1 MDARAYPL
9 HGSLHRTYLEHDWLT
24 IDGPAL
30 RHPGE
35 LAPRL
40 VLQKGAEPCAAVAG
54 LPAVADIH
62 AKALHRSLLARPA
75 SCTPRGTEPTPE
87 ASFPG
92 SRHAGATVRQTAG
105 SRLHPSDCHGSD
117 RHGNGLDRHSHF
129 IMADVEAIKR
139 DGHRLPAECHDR
151 SHIVV
156 QVHGGRHHGQDADFR
171 RIGVPVYGRAALAR
185 RPRIAL
191 TATELIR
198 GPTTESWIS
207 RSRDI
212 AENR

>member
-75 SCTPRGTEPTPE
+75 SCTPSGYR
-87 ASFPG
+87 AHPG
-92 SRHAGATVRQTAG
+92 GLLSGIAACRRNSPADSGMWSDRQSRHRP
-105 SRLHPSDCHGSD
+105 HPSSTQEVGYI
-117 RHGNGLDRHSHF
+117 R
-129 IMADVEAIKR
+129 
-139 DGHRLPAECHDR
+139 P
-151 SHIVV
+151 IVTV
-156 QVHGGRHHGQDADFR
+156 A
-171 RIGVPVYGRAALAR
+171 
-185 RPRIAL
+185 
-191 TATELIR
+191 TATATGWIDILIS
-198 GPTTESWIS
+198 SWPMS
-207 RSRDI
+207 KRSSATDI
-212 AENR
+212 ASPPSVTTAVT